1 MSQSPS
7 TWANQQLGLATVKH
21 LANHINTSLT
31 EIKHC
36 RFDKEK
42 QSERT
47 LSEDDEFVSDSNFF
61 GGDLGGYNQHYGED
75 ELDRLHAAGDEMD
88 NMLSDGPGYHGVT

>member
-1 MSQSPS
+1 M
-7 TWANQQLGLATVKH
+7 H

-42 QSERT
+42 QSEVT
-47 LSEDDEFVSDSNFF
+47 LSEDDELTPDWNLF
-61 GGDLGGYNQHYGED
+61 GGDLCGCNQHYGED
-75 ELDRLHAAGDEMD
+75 ELDRLHVAEDEI
-88 NMLSDGPGYHGVT
+88 G